1 MVVHQTDS
9 GKGITDSGK
18 GIVEYICQRANLRM
32 GGGKSMLKEKIQE
45 ALNEQIN
52 KEMYSSY
59 LYLAMSAYSSSVG
72 LPGFAHWFRV
82 QAEEENM
89 HAMRLFDYINDQ
101 DGRIKLKGIKE
112 PPAEFGTAMEMF
124 HQALE
129 HEQFITRSINELV
142 ELANAEKDETTAS
155 FLQWYVKEQEEE
167 EENAKEIIAK
177 LRGIDKNEYVIP
189 SVDQEL
195 AKRPALR

>member
-1 MVVHQTDS
+1 
-9 GKGITDSGK
+9 
-18 GIVEYICQRANLRM
+18 
-32 GGGKSMLKEKIQE
+32 MLKEKMQE

-59 LYLAMSAYSSSVG
+59 LYLAMSAYSSSAG

-101 DGRIKLKGIKE
+101 DGRVKLKEIKE
-112 PPAEFGTAMEMF
+112 PPMDFGTAVEMF
-124 HQALE
+124 QQTLE

-142 ELANAEKDETTAS
+142 ELANAEKDDTTAS
-155 FLQWYVKEQEEE
+155 FLQWYVEEQEEE
-167 EENAKEIIAK
+167 EENDKEIIAK
-177 LRGIDKNEYVIP
+177 LRGVDKNEYVIP

-195 AKRPALR
+195 AKRPSLR